1 MYHTGTK
8 FLILSEV
15 IMKRFLSVVL
25 AVIICVSCVP
35 LAATAKR
42 DLTKEEILAGELRDL
57 GLFKGVSETDFAL
70 GRAPSRVEAVVML
83 IRVLGKEKEVTA
95 DKWRHPF
102 TDVPAWADNYI
113 GYAYSKGLTNGTSAS
128 TFGSGDA
135 SAAMYM
141 TFMLR
146 ALGYSDTNGEDFTW
160 SDPFTLAQETG
171 IYPDSVNIK
180 KFWRADV
187 VLISHAA
194 LSAYVKGA
202 NATLARKLIS
212 DGVFTSDDFEKYYN
226 VHDIDSIEV
235 ATGKELTPEEIYD
248 ICSPAVFYIEV
259 YDEKGNAFAS
269 GSGFFI
275 DAYGTAVTNFHVIDE
290 ALSATAFMSETGKQF
305 KILGV
310 YDYNVENDWAVIKV
324 DCTGNRYLERDDGS
338 TVIGAAS
345 VYAIGSPRGLQN
357 TISTGIISNPER
369 ELDGVKYIQT
379 TAPISHGSSGGAL
392 LNKYGE
398 VIGIT
403 SASNTSGQSL
413 NFALPISCIDGY
425 KSGEITPLG
434 VLNKPNIQYI
444 LSAQSVNVNVGETQ
458 YITLDLVTKGV
469 HGETYS
475 VSSEDSSI
483 AQVGWTDIDSKELP
497 WSITIVGVSP
507 GTTFL
512 NITNDYNGQYA
523 RVQINVAASASVIY
537 KLSTYDVEISVGEEK
552 YIPFD
557 VEVNNYNA
565 DITFSPVTENA
576 SIATADLYADRSS
589 NTPYICIKGVSAGTT
604 LIHIE
609 NSATNQRATIKVTV
623 KSVVNSGENAISYLK
638 TMISRNGTYRNG
650 VYSIDIPIESDYG
663 NYFQRLGYN
672 VSKDELFTDFLSY
685 ATPPSDYFT
694 YSALEFHSDGT
705 CTFVTAFYSSTN
717 SKDPATYGSATI
729 YSRTYTM
736 SDSIYLSYYDGYSE
750 IRETFSQLCASQLNL
765 SLLYLNDYLRYCIG
779 GISIADLG
787 FTNFN

>member
-1 MYHTGTK
+1 
-8 FLILSEV
+8 
-15 IMKRFLSVVL
+15 MKRFLSMVL

-226 VHDIDSIEV
+226 VHDVDSIEV
-235 ATGKELTPEEIYD
+235 ATGEELTPEEIYE

-275 DAYGTAVTNFHVIDE
+275 DDNGTAVTNFHVIDE
-290 ALSATAFMSETGKQF
+290 ALSAIAFMSETGKQF

-310 YDYNVENDWAVIKV
+310 YDYSVENDWAVIKV
-324 DCTGNRYLERDDGS
+324 DCTGNSYLERDDGS
-338 TVIGAAS
+338 TVVGAAS

-425 KSGEITPLG
+425 KSGEITPLD

-444 LSAQSVNVNVGETQ
+444 LSAQSVNVNVGEAQ

-483 AQVGWTDIDSKELP
+483 AQVGWTAVDSEELP
-497 WSITIVGVSP
+497 WSITIVGLSP

-523 RVQINVAASASVIY
+523 RVQINVIGAAT
-537 KLSTYDVEISVGEEK
+537 ST
-552 YIPFD
+552 PQ
-557 VEVNNYNA
+557 
-565 DITFSPVTENA
+565 
-576 SIATADLYADRSS
+576 
-589 NTPYICIKGVSAGTT
+589 GT
-604 LIHIE
+604 
-609 NSATNQRATIKVTV
+609 
-623 KSVVNSGENAISYLK
+623 ISYLK
-638 TMISRNGTYRNG
+638 TWLMKNGKYSDG
-650 VYSIDIPIESDYG
+650 VYTKYNLANSNNG
-663 NYFQRLGYN
+663 KYFQRICYD
-672 VSKDELFTDFLSY
+672 VSKDELYTDLLSN
-685 ATPPSDYFT
+685 ATPPSDFQT
-694 YSALEFHSDGT
+694 YSEIVFNTDGT
-705 CTFVTAFYSSTN
+705 CTFVCAFYSHS
-717 SKDPATYGSATI
+717 SDKDPSTFGMATVNPQSYRFNNSV
-729 YSRTYTM
+729 YLTYYEGF
-736 SDSIYLSYYDGYSE
+736 DNLKEQFSE
-750 IRETFSQLCASQLNL
+750 ICGIDLSMMLLNL
-765 SLLYLNDYLRYCIG
+765 DDFLQYSIG

>member
-1 MYHTGTK
+1 MGGFFLKSDKQDSVLSLIKFILTLNETVYIIYHTGTK
-8 FLILSEV
+8 ILILSEV

-212 DGVFTSDDFEKYYN
+212 DGVFTSDDFEKFYN
-226 VHDIDSIEV
+226 AHDIDSIEV
-235 ATGKELTPEEIYD
+235 ATGKELTPEEIYE

-290 ALSATAFMSETGKQF
+290 ALSAIAFMPETGKQF

-338 TVIGAAS
+338 TVVGAAS

-369 ELDGVKYIQT
+369 ELDGIKYIQT
-379 TAPISHGSSGGAL
+379 TAPISAGSSGGAL

-425 KSGEITPLG
+425 KSDKITPLD

-444 LSAQSVNVNVGETQ
+444 LNTQSVNLNVGETQ
-458 YITLDLVTKGV
+458 YITLDLVMKSVYGV
-469 HGETYS
+469 NYY

-483 AQVGWTDIDSKELP
+483 AQVSWTDIDSKELP
-497 WSITIVGVSP
+497 WSITIVGLSP

-523 RVQINVAASASVIY
+523 RVQINVAGVAAS
-537 KLSTYDVEISVGEEK
+537 
-552 YIPFD
+552 
-557 VEVNNYNA
+557 
-565 DITFSPVTENA
+565 
-576 SIATADLYADRSS
+576 
-589 NTPYICIKGVSAGTT
+589 
-604 LIHIE
+604 
-609 NSATNQRATIKVTV
+609 
-623 KSVVNSGENAISYLK
+623 SGKDAVSYLK
-638 TMISRNGTYRNG
+638 TMISRNGTYSNG
-650 VYSIDIPIESDYG
+650 VYCVDVPIKSDYG
-663 NYFQRLGYN
+663 IYFERLGYN
-672 VSKDELFTDFLSY
+672 VSKDELFTEFISY
-685 ATPPSDYFT
+685 ASPPNDYCT
-694 YSALEFHSDGT
+694 YSLLEFHSDGT
-705 CTFVTAFYSSTN
+705 CSFVTAFYSDKKS
-717 SKDPATYGSATI
+717 SDPATYGSATI

-736 SDSIYLSYYDGYSE
+736 SDSIYLSYYDGYSD

-765 SLLYLNDYLRYCIG
+765 MLLYLNDYLRYYIG